1 MKLFERRLIMKKYLS
16 ILLLGL
22 LLSGCAVTKKSED
35 VTPINETD
43 DVVVEKEVVEAPYT
57 LVEKEFN
64 EGNVSVTYVQMDGYA
79 GELTQDYINQS
90 LIAIVEQSKNDT
102 YFESIE
108 IKPVIWMTSEDVLCI
123 TYEGIGT
130 KSEDDKR
137 EILQPVLIDLKSSN
151 EITYENLINDDAAVR
166 ALIEEKVINDGLA
179 EYFEAEGIRVY
190 MNAEFVTFA
199 YVPLDDSA
207 KSFIR
212 VSLPIES
219 VKPYLN
225 TEFGEHPAS

>member
-1 MKLFERRLIMKKYLS
+1 MKKYLS

-22 LLSGCAVTKKSED
+22 LLSGCTVTEKSED
-35 VTPINETD
+35 VKLVDETD
-43 DVVVEKEVVEAPYT
+43 VVIVEEEVKAPYT

-64 EGNVSVTYVQMDGYA
+64 EGNVSVTYVQMEGYA
-79 GELTQDYINQS
+79 GELTQEYINQS
-90 LIAIVEQSKNDT
+90 LIAIVEQSKSDS

-108 IKPVIWMTSEDVLCI
+108 INPVIWMTSEDVLCI

-130 KSEDDKR
+130 RSENNKK

-151 EITYENLINDDAAVR
+151 EMNYKNLINDDTAVR
-166 ALIEEKVINDGLA
+166 ALIEEKVISEGLA
-179 EYFEAEGIRVY
+179 DVFEAEGIRVY
-190 MNAEFVTFA
+190 MTAEFITFV

-207 KSFIR
+207 TSFIR
-212 VSLPIES
+212 VSLPRET
-219 VKPYLN
+219 VVPYMN